1 MKKRLFL
8 TLLLTIALFCI
19 IAMTVSAESPKEAP
33 AYDRTYN
40 IDGVEYPIWEQDS
53 EGNYHPLIWYLN
65 SENKMCKVWADN
77 QDTSKAPYV
86 TYACYISNDSDAE
99 IGTIRIYDENGTE
112 YLTREKAV
120 IANLNGVEITYN
132 GRTSFIQRIN
142 QNAFNRSSLIR
153 AAFLPKS
160 INLMGPANGDQYKFS
175 AFRECANLEYVEF
188 PANSAITTIG
198 NAAFYK
204 CSSLKAISLPNNVT
218 VIEPVAFQHCTS
230 LQAVY
235 LPDGFQKM
243 MCNNATSGSF
253 NNCTSMYFVDE
264 PFVLNSTL
272 SNIPEKESVYYFP
285 STLTGLGE
293 GIRGCSNMNETL
305 VVGTNYTSHST
316 SMYEGTGVKTVVYLG
331 NMTYF
336 WMTNTQSTKL
346 NIVFAGSTSTPQVE
360 VTGDQSA
367 GTTIYLCK
375 LNKYYNLNEKV
386 WIDGTTHFEEISKT
400 VITPSTSCTEP
411 SIKTAFCFC
420 DYEISNEPI
429 EGTVSSHD
437 YDYLNN
443 DKAIL
448 VGIVYSNY
456 SQNGEKTVICGNC
469 GEQAILE
476 APALFTCLGY
486 SASEDQ
492 KGGLSVGYRVN
503 SDAIELYEGITGKE
517 VSYGLFATTKQNIG
531 SNDIIDSN
539 GVVANGA
546 VIAEFENSQFAF
558 LYIKM
563 FGFDTEDKRNA
574 EIAIGAYVEIAFDG
588 AKEYSYLQ
596 VGTLETGEK
605 YCFVSYNDI
614 AKKPSTDEEITQ

>member
-19 IAMTVSAESPKEAP
+19 IAMTVSAESPKEVP

-40 IDGVEYPIWEQDS
+40 VDGVEYPIWEMGS
-53 EGNYHPLIWYLN
+53 NGTYHPLLWYKN
-65 SENKMCKVWADN
+65 NNGKMCKVYADN
-77 QDTSKAPYV
+77 IDTSNAPYV
-86 TYACYISNDSDAE
+86 SYANTGYTGE
-99 IGTIRIYDENGTE
+99 IGGITIYDENGNS
-112 YLTREKAV
+112 YNSQQAVV
-120 IANLNGVEITYN
+120 IANLNPLVAYN
-132 GRTSFIQRIN
+132 NNTEAPVTRIHKN
-142 QNAFNRSSLIR
+142 CFQESTVLKAV
-153 AAFLPKS
+153 FLPS
-160 INLMGPANGDQYKFS
+160 TIDYMGWHDTQQERWRP
-175 AFRECANLEYVEF
+175 FRKCVELEYIEF
-188 PANSAITTIG
+188 PSNSVLTTIG
-198 NAAFYK
+198 DGAFHRCYK
-204 CSSLKAISLPNNVT
+204 LKAISLPESVT
-218 VIEPVAFQHCTS
+218 EIATIAFQYCES
-230 LQAVY
+230 LEAVY
-235 LPDGFQKM
+235 LPKNFLKM
-243 MCNNATSGSF
+243 NCAGNAEKGSF
-253 NNCTSMYFVDE
+253 NQCVSMYFVSE

-272 SNIPEKESVYYFP
+272 SNVPQKVSVYYFP

-346 NIVFAGSTSTPQVE
+346 NIVFPNSTSLPEIKVS
-360 VTGDQSA
+360 GDQSA
-367 GTTIYLCK
+367 GSTIYACK
-375 LNKYYNLNEKV
+375 LGKSYILGNGAWKEDN
-386 WIDGTTHFEEISKT
+386 THFEEISKT

-411 SIKTAFCFC
+411 SIKTVFCFC
-420 DYEISNEPI
+420 GDEISNEPI
-429 EGTVSSHD
+429 EGTVTSHD

-492 KGGLSVGYRVN
+492 KGELTVGYRVN

-574 EIAIGAYVEIAFDG
+574 EIAIGAYVKIAFDG

-596 VGTLETGEK
+596 VGTLEAGEK

-614 AKKPSTDEEITQ
+614 AKKPSTEEGVTQ

>member
-19 IAMTVSAESPKEAP
+19 IAMTVSAESPKEVP

-40 IDGVEYPIWEQDS
+40 VDGVEYPIWEQDS

-65 SENKMCKVWADN
+65 SKNKMCKVWADN

-86 TYACYISNDSDAE
+86 TYACYISSDSDAE

-160 INLMGPANGDQYKFS
+160 INLMGPANSDQYKFS

-400 VITPSTSCTEP
+400 IITPSTSCTKP
-411 SIKTAFCFC
+411 SIKTVFCFC
-420 DYEISNEPI
+420 GDEISYEPI

-486 SASEDQ
+486 SAPEDGR
-492 KGGLSVGYRVN
+492 GGIAVGFTVN
-503 SDAIELYEGITGKE
+503 NVAIAEYEEATGKTLKYGVFAVLQSRLGDNDVFSKDGTVAE
-517 VSYGLFATTKQNIG
+517 GAINADITSYEFALFELKIVGFTDEYK
-531 SNDIIDSN
+531 DIKL
-539 GVVANGA
+539 A
-546 VIAEFENSQFAF
+546 
-558 LYIKM
+558 M
-563 FGFDTEDKRNA
+563 
-574 EIAIGAYVEIAFDG
+574 GAYVAVTDG
-588 AKEYSYLQ
+588 ETTEYSYLQ
-596 VGTLETGEK
+596 SGTPNENEK

-614 AKKPSTDEEITQ
+614 VNAPSTDEEVTQ

>member
-40 IDGVEYPIWEQDS
+40 VDGVEYPIWEQDS

-86 TYACYISNDSDAE
+86 TYACYISSDSDAE

-400 VITPSTSCTEP
+400 IITPSTSCTEP

-420 DYEISNEPI
+420 GYEISNEPI

-469 GEQAILE
+469 GEQAVLE

-486 SASEDQ
+486 SAPEDGI
-492 KGGLSVGYRVN
+492 GG
-503 SDAIELYEGITGKE
+503 
-517 VSYGLFATTKQNIG
+517 
-531 SNDIIDSN
+531 
-539 GVVANGA
+539 
-546 VIAEFENSQFAF
+546 
-558 LYIKM
+558 
-563 FGFDTEDKRNA
+563 
-574 EIAIGAYVEIAFDG
+574 IAIGFTVNNVAIAEYEEATGKNVKYGVFAVLQSKLGDKDVFAEDGRAAEGVISAEITNYQFVAFELKIVGFTDEQKDTKLAMGAYVAVTDG
-588 AKEYSYLQ
+588 ETTEYSYMQ
-596 VGTLETGEK
+596 SGTPNENEK

-614 AKKPSTDEEITQ
+614 VGKQPANAEVTQ

>member
-19 IAMTVSAESPKEAP
+19 IAMTVSAESPKEEP

-400 VITPSTSCTEP
+400 IITPSTSCTEP

-420 DYEISNEPI
+420 GYEISNEPI

-448 VGIVYSNY
+448 VGIAYSNY

-486 SASEDQ
+486 SAPEDGR
-492 KGGLSVGYRVN
+492 GGIAVGFAVN
-503 SDAIELYEGITGKE
+503 NVAIAEYEEATGKTLKYGVFAVLQSRLGDNDVFSKDGTVAE
-517 VSYGLFATTKQNIG
+517 GAINADITSYEFALFELKIVGFTDEYK
-531 SNDIIDSN
+531 DIKL
-539 GVVANGA
+539 A
-546 VIAEFENSQFAF
+546 
-558 LYIKM
+558 M
-563 FGFDTEDKRNA
+563 
-574 EIAIGAYVEIAFDG
+574 GAYVAVTDG
-588 AKEYSYLQ
+588 ETTEYSYLQ
-596 VGTLETGEK
+596 SGTPNENEK

-614 AKKPSTDEEITQ
+614 VNAPSTDEEVTQ

>member
-19 IAMTVSAESPKEAP
+19 IAMTVSAESPKEVP

-86 TYACYISNDSDAE
+86 TYACYISSDSDAE

-400 VITPSTSCTEP
+400 IITPSTSCTEP

-420 DYEISNEPI
+420 GYEISNEPI

-448 VGIVYSNY
+448 VGIIYSNY
-456 SQNGEKTVICGNC
+456 SQSGEKTVICGNC

-486 SASEDQ
+486 SAPEDGI
-492 KGGLSVGYRVN
+492 GG
-503 SDAIELYEGITGKE
+503 
-517 VSYGLFATTKQNIG
+517 
-531 SNDIIDSN
+531 
-539 GVVANGA
+539 
-546 VIAEFENSQFAF
+546 
-558 LYIKM
+558 
-563 FGFDTEDKRNA
+563 
-574 EIAIGAYVEIAFDG
+574 IAIGFTVNNVAIAEYEEATGKTVKYGVFAVLQSKLKDKDVFAEDGTAAEGVISAEITNYQFVAFELKIVGFTDEQKDTKLAMGAYVAVTDG
-588 AKEYSYLQ
+588 ETTEYSYMQ
-596 VGTLETGEK
+596 SGTPNENEK

-614 AKKPSTDEEITQ
+614 IGKQPANAEVIQ

>member
-1 MKKRLFL
+1 MKKKLLL
-8 TLLLTIALFCI
+8 TLLMVMTLLCVIAI
-19 IAMTVSAESPKEAP
+19 TVSAEAPKESP

-40 IDGVEYPIWEQDS
+40 VDGVEYPIWEMDS
-53 EGNYHPLIWYLN
+53 NGTYHPLFWYLN
-65 SENKMCKVWADN
+65 NNGEMCSVYADN
-77 QDTSKAPYV
+77 IDSTNAPYV
-86 TYACYISNDSDAE
+86 SYKDTKYTGE
-99 IGTIRIYDENGTE
+99 IGGITIYDENGNS
-112 YLTREKAV
+112 YNSQQAVV
-120 IANLNGVEITYN
+120 IANLNPLVAYN
-132 GRTSFIQRIN
+132 NNKEAPVTRIHKN
-142 QNAFNRSSLIR
+142 CFQESTVLKAV
-153 AAFLPKS
+153 FLPS
-160 INLMGPANGDQYKFS
+160 TIDFMGWHDQQQERWRP
-175 AFRECANLEYVEF
+175 FRKCVELEYVEF
-188 PANSAITTIG
+188 PSNSVITKIG
-198 NAAFYK
+198 DGSFHRCYK
-204 CSSLKAISLPNNVT
+204 LKAISFPESVT
-218 VIEPVAFQHCTS
+218 EIDLIAFQYCES
-230 LQAVY
+230 LEAVY

-400 VITPSTSCTEP
+400 IITPSTSCTEP

-420 DYEISNEPI
+420 GYEISNEPI

-456 SQNGEKTVICGNC
+456 SQNGEKTVNCGNC
-469 GEQAILE
+469 GKQAILE

-486 SASEDQ
+486 SAPEDGR
-492 KGGLSVGYRVN
+492 GGIAVGFTVN
-503 SDAIELYEGITGKE
+503 NVAIAEYEEVTGKTLK
-517 VSYGLFATTKQNIG
+517 YGVFAVLQSKLKDKDVFAEDGTAAEGVISAEITNYQFVAFELKIVGFTDEQKDTKLAMG
-531 SNDIIDSN
+531 
-539 GVVANGA
+539 AYGA
-546 VIAEFENSQFAF
+546 V
-558 LYIKM
+558 
-563 FGFDTEDKRNA
+563 T
-574 EIAIGAYVEIAFDG
+574 DG
-588 AKEYSYLQ
+588 EKTEYSYMQ
-596 VGTLETGEK
+596 SGTPNENEK

-614 AKKPSTDEEITQ
+614 VGKPSTEEEVTQ

>member
-40 IDGVEYPIWEQDS
+40 VDGVEYPIWEQDS

-86 TYACYISNDSDAE
+86 TYACYISSDSDAE

-400 VITPSTSCTEP
+400 IITPSTSCTEP

-420 DYEISNEPI
+420 GYEISNEPI

-469 GEQAILE
+469 GEQAVLE

-486 SASEDQ
+486 SAPEDGI
-492 KGGLSVGYRVN
+492 GG
-503 SDAIELYEGITGKE
+503 
-517 VSYGLFATTKQNIG
+517 
-531 SNDIIDSN
+531 
-539 GVVANGA
+539 
-546 VIAEFENSQFAF
+546 
-558 LYIKM
+558 
-563 FGFDTEDKRNA
+563 
-574 EIAIGAYVEIAFDG
+574 IAIGFTVNNVAIAEYEEATGKNVKYGVFAVLQSKLGDKDVFAEDGRAAEGVISAEITNYQFVAFELKIVGFTDEQKDTKLAMGAYVAVTDG
-588 AKEYSYLQ
+588 ETTEYSYMQ
-596 VGTLETGEK
+596 SGTPNENEK

-614 AKKPSTDEEITQ
+614 VGAPSTDEEVTQ

>member
-1 MKKRLFL
+1 
-8 TLLLTIALFCI
+8 
-19 IAMTVSAESPKEAP
+19 MTVSAESPKEVP

-175 AFRECANLEYVEF
+175 TFRECANLEYVEF

-400 VITPSTSCTEP
+400 IITPSTSCTEP

-420 DYEISNEPI
+420 GYEISNEPI
-429 EGTVSSHD
+429 EGPAPPSSHD

-448 VGIVYSNY
+448 VGIEYSNY

-486 SASEDQ
+486 SIGPDGYSLKAGFMVNLDALKEYKEFYPSFTFGVVMANANTVASAESFFVDGSLNTSA
-492 KGGLSVGYRVN
+492 KGFMVSIESLKYVNWNADIAGFNANIADSLELVVGIYTNDGKGNMSVIQYV
-503 SDAIELYEGITGKE
+503 DADKYT
-517 VSYGLFATTKQNIG
+517 TTKTYSDMSLNAITFNQVRIAH
-531 SNDIIDSN
+531 DMD
-539 GVVANGA
+539 VLVPVAP
-546 VIAEFENSQFAF
+546 S
-558 LYIKM
+558 K
-563 FGFDTEDKRNA
+563 
-574 EIAIGAYVEIAFDG
+574 
-588 AKEYSYLQ
+588 
-596 VGTLETGEK
+596 LE
-605 YCFVSYNDI
+605 
-614 AKKPSTDEEITQ
+614 EE

>member
-19 IAMTVSAESPKEAP
+19 IAMTVSAESPKEVP

-86 TYACYISNDSDAE
+86 TYACYISSDSDAE

-305 VVGTNYTSHST
+305 VVGTNYTSHPT

-400 VITPSTSCTEP
+400 IITPSTSCTEP

-420 DYEISNEPI
+420 GYEISNEPI

-448 VGIVYSNY
+448 VGIEYSNY

-486 SASEDQ
+486 SAPEDGI
-492 KGGLSVGYRVN
+492 GG
-503 SDAIELYEGITGKE
+503 
-517 VSYGLFATTKQNIG
+517 
-531 SNDIIDSN
+531 
-539 GVVANGA
+539 
-546 VIAEFENSQFAF
+546 
-558 LYIKM
+558 
-563 FGFDTEDKRNA
+563 
-574 EIAIGAYVEIAFDG
+574 IAIGFTVNNVAIAEYEEATGKTLKYGVFAVLQDRLGDKDVFADDGTATEGVIGAEITNYQFVAFELKIVGFTDEYKDIKLAMGAYVAVTDG
-588 AKEYSYLQ
+588 ETTEYSYLQ
-596 VGTLETGEK
+596 SGTPNEKEK

-614 AKKPSTDEEITQ
+614 VNAPSTDEEVTQ

>member
-19 IAMTVSAESPKEAP
+19 IAMTVSAESPKEEP

-400 VITPSTSCTEP
+400 IITPSTSCTEP

-420 DYEISNEPI
+420 GYEISNEPI

-448 VGIVYSNY
+448 VGIAYSNY

-486 SASEDQ
+486 SAPEDGRGGIAVGFAVNNVAIAEYEEATGKTLKYGVFAVLQNRLGDKDIFSEDGTVAEGTINADITSYEFALFEL
-492 KGGLSVGYRVN
+492 KIVGFTDEY
-503 SDAIELYEGITGKE
+503 K
-517 VSYGLFATTKQNIG
+517 
-531 SNDIIDSN
+531 DIKL
-539 GVVANGA
+539 A
-546 VIAEFENSQFAF
+546 
-558 LYIKM
+558 M
-563 FGFDTEDKRNA
+563 
-574 EIAIGAYVEIAFDG
+574 GAYVAVTDG
-588 AKEYSYLQ
+588 ETTEYSYLQ
-596 VGTLETGEK
+596 SGTPNENEK

-614 AKKPSTDEEITQ
+614 VNAPSTDEEVTQ

>member
-19 IAMTVSAESPKEAP
+19 IAMTVSAESPKEVP

-40 IDGVEYPIWEQDS
+40 VDGVEYPIWEQDS

-86 TYACYISNDSDAE
+86 TYACYISSDSDAE

-160 INLMGPANGDQYKFS
+160 INLMGPANSDQYKFS

-400 VITPSTSCTEP
+400 IITPSTSCTEP
-411 SIKTAFCFC
+411 SMKTVFCFC
-420 DYEISNEPI
+420 GYEISNEPI

-486 SASEDQ
+486 SAPEDGR
-492 KGGLSVGYRVN
+492 GGIAVGFAVN
-503 SDAIELYEGITGKE
+503 NVAIAEYEEATGKTLKYGVFAVLQSRLGDNDVFSKDGTVAE
-517 VSYGLFATTKQNIG
+517 GAINADITSYEFALFELKIVGFTDEYKDIKLSMGAHVDVTDGETTKH
-531 SNDIIDSN
+531 
-539 GVVANGA
+539 
-546 VIAEFENSQFAF
+546 
-558 LYIKM
+558 
-563 FGFDTEDKRNA
+563 
-574 EIAIGAYVEIAFDG
+574 
-588 AKEYSYLQ
+588 SYLQ
-596 VGTLETGEK
+596 SGTPNENEK

-614 AKKPSTDEEITQ
+614 VNAPSTDDEVTQ

>member
-19 IAMTVSAESPKEAP
+19 IAMTVSAESPKEVP

-40 IDGVEYPIWEQDS
+40 VDGVEYPIWEQDS

-86 TYACYISNDSDAE
+86 TYACYISSDSDAE

-400 VITPSTSCTEP
+400 IITPSTSCTEP
-411 SIKTAFCFC
+411 SIKTVFCFC
-420 DYEISNEPI
+420 GDEISNEPI

-448 VGIVYSNY
+448 VGIEYSNY

-486 SASEDQ
+486 SAPEDGR
-492 KGGLSVGYRVN
+492 GG
-503 SDAIELYEGITGKE
+503 
-517 VSYGLFATTKQNIG
+517 
-531 SNDIIDSN
+531 
-539 GVVANGA
+539 
-546 VIAEFENSQFAF
+546 
-558 LYIKM
+558 
-563 FGFDTEDKRNA
+563 
-574 EIAIGAYVEIAFDG
+574 IAIGFTVNNEAIT
-588 AKEYSYLQ
+588 EYEE
-596 VGTLETGEK
+596 VTGKTLK
-605 YCFVSYNDI
+605 YTTR
-614 AKKPSTDEEITQ
+614 ALRTP

>member
-86 TYACYISNDSDAE
+86 TYACYITSDSDAE

-160 INLMGPANGDQYKFS
+160 INLMGPANDDQYKYS

-188 PANSAITTIG
+188 PANSVITTIG

-218 VIEPVAFQHCTS
+218 VIEAVAFQHCTS

-272 SNIPEKESVYYFP
+272 TNIPEKESVYYFP
-285 STLTGLGE
+285 SSLTGLGE
-293 GIRGCSNMNETL
+293 GIRGCSNMNDTL
-305 VVGTNYTSHST
+305 VVGTNYTSHTT
-316 SMYEGTGVKTVVYLG
+316 SMYEGSGVKTVVYLG
-331 NMTYF
+331 DMTYF
-336 WMTNTQSTKL
+336 WMTATQNTKI

-367 GTTIYLCK
+367 GSTIYLCK

-386 WIDGTTHFEEISKT
+386 WIDGTAHFEEISKT
-400 VITPSTSCTEP
+400 IITPSTSCTEP
-411 SIKTAFCFC
+411 SIKTSFCFC
-420 DYEISNEPI
+420 GYEISNEPI

-443 DKAIL
+443 DNAIL

-469 GEQAILE
+469 GEEAALE

-486 SASEDQ
+486 SAPEDSR
-492 KGGLSVGYRVN
+492 GGIAIGFTVN
-503 SDAIELYEGITGKE
+503 NEAIREYEEATGKT
-517 VSYGLFATTKQNIG
+517 VSYGVYAVAQTKLG
-531 SNDIIDSN
+531 TNDIFGKDGTVAE
-539 GVVANGA
+539 GV
-546 VIAEFENSQFAF
+546 I
-558 LYIKM
+558 
-563 FGFDTEDKRNA
+563 NA
-574 EIAIGAYVEIAFDG
+574 EITNYEFAAFELKIVGFTDEYKGIKLAMGAYVAVTDG
-588 AKEYSYLQ
+588 ETTEYSYMQ
-596 VGTLETGEK
+596 GGAPAEGES
-605 YCFVSYNDI
+605 YFFVSYNDI
-614 AKKPSTDEEITQ
+614 VGNHSTGDEVVQ

>member
-1 MKKRLFL
+1 MGWHDTQQERWRPFRK
-8 TLLLTIALFCI
+8 C
-19 IAMTVSAESPKEAP
+19 
-33 AYDRTYN
+33 
-40 IDGVEYPIWEQDS
+40 VE
-53 EGNYHPLIWYLN
+53 
-65 SENKMCKVWADN
+65 
-77 QDTSKAPYV
+77 
-86 TYACYISNDSDAE
+86 
-99 IGTIRIYDENGTE
+99 
-112 YLTREKAV
+112 
-120 IANLNGVEITYN
+120 
-132 GRTSFIQRIN
+132 
-142 QNAFNRSSLIR
+142 
-153 AAFLPKS
+153 
-160 INLMGPANGDQYKFS
+160 
-175 AFRECANLEYVEF
+175 LEYIEF
-188 PANSAITTIG
+188 PSNSVLTTIG
-198 NAAFYK
+198 DGAFHRCYK
-204 CSSLKAISLPNNVT
+204 LKAISLPESVT
-218 VIEPVAFQHCTS
+218 EIATIAFQYCES
-230 LQAVY
+230 LEAVY
-235 LPDGFQKM
+235 LPKNFLKM
-243 MCNNATSGSF
+243 NCAGNAEKGSF
-253 NNCTSMYFVDE
+253 NQCVSMYFVSE

-272 SNIPEKESVYYFP
+272 SNVPQKVSVYYFP

-346 NIVFAGSTSTPQVE
+346 NIVFPNSTSLPEIKVS
-360 VTGDQSA
+360 GDQSA
-367 GTTIYLCK
+367 GSTIYACK
-375 LNKYYNLNEKV
+375 LGKSYILGNGAWKEDN
-386 WIDGTTHFEEISKT
+386 THFEEISKT

-411 SIKTAFCFC
+411 SIKTVFCFC
-420 DYEISNEPI
+420 GDEISNEPI
-429 EGTVSSHD
+429 EGTVTSHD

-492 KGGLSVGYRVN
+492 KGELTVGYRVN

-574 EIAIGAYVEIAFDG
+574 EIAIGAYVKIAFDG

-596 VGTLETGEK
+596 VGTLEAGEK

-614 AKKPSTDEEITQ
+614 AKKPSTEEGVTQ